1 MHRAVPDEFD
11 EACDAVATILDE
23 IKRDDSYCRDSRF
36 KEVVF
41 TKYAELKTLYEYI
54 VSANNN
60 EYTKYMFSELKH
72 QVINFLHYQ
81 KLHYVWSHEW
91 KKAFDVS
98 RAFHIY
104 QRFIPLRNEFEKIRQ
119 TKTQYVAKETEDY
132 TNGDHTHYTYTR
144 IEAYITNED
153 YSLELIKKWLAS
165 NSDDATRPQLRADF
179 AEIEKALKCRQ
190 YDILLFRTQV
200 PKFRDLLHDLW
211 PLMHEHSLWA
221 LPTPAR
227 YRGGSKPLTARFGGN
242 PYIVS
247 QQPPESSWRRRRCSA
262 HAQCGLD

>member
-132 TNGDHTHYTYTR
+132 TNGDHTQYRYDL
-144 IEAYITNED
+144 IED
-153 YSLELIKKWLAS
+153 YIKKEDSRLELIKKWLAS